1 MAARGIGGFAQGLSN
16 GLESGQAR
24 KDRAAMMERM
34 TQANYDPNAG
44 MSSQSDS
51 YGPAGG
57 PAPAQ
62 PGPYALT
69 GPAGSPASA
78 TEGPSAGLFGLI
90 DRHEGGGNYDTLF
103 GFSQRS
109 DGRFAGTDVSSMTIG
124 QALDFASPR
133 GEYGQWVRGQVGRVA
148 TPMGRHQIVGTTL
161 RNAAIDMGLPMDTP
175 FSAQTQDDIANHLAR
190 QRLAR
195 ADTMDGKIAGLRSEW
210 EGFRNVSDD
219 KLAAA
224 IRQFEA
230 GA

>member
-1 MAARGIGGFAQGLSN
+1 MAALGIGSFAQGMAG
-16 GLESGQAR
+16 GLEAAQAR
-24 KDRAAMMERM
+24 KDRGAMMERLL
-34 TQANYDPNAG
+34 QANYEPDAG
-44 MSSQSDS
+44 MPSQSNT

-57 PAPAQ
+57 PAPRS
-62 PGPYALT
+62 PNALT
-69 GPAGSPASA
+69 GPAGAPASA

-90 DRHEGGGNYDTLF
+90 DRHEGGGQYDTLF
-103 GFSQRS
+103 GFSQRG

-124 QALDFASPR
+124 QALEFASPR

-161 RNAAIDMGLPMDTP
+161 RNAARDMGLPMDTP
-175 FSAQTQDDIANHLAR
+175 FSPQTQDAIANHLAR

-195 ADTMDGKIAGLRSEW
+195 ADSMEGKVAGLRSEW
-210 EGFRNVSDD
+210 EGFRNVDD
-219 KLAAA
+219 ATLIAA